1 MDFFTHFLI
10 AVLISIFTLNMMP
23 LSIVVYACIMAIL
36 PDFDIVLEPL
46 KKIFKSNLLA
56 HKGIS
61 HSFFYSALISAILGW
76 IFSSITN
83 QPFLKVWLIG
93 FLFYNLHI
101 FLDFLAASKI
111 PLLYPITRKRFR
123 FFIDRAI
130 NFLLALISSSIIIF
144 YIIIFF
150 NWPELFF
157 SRFFYYIVG
166 FYLSYF
172 ALRILIKILVRISY
186 PKSYK
191 YIPGVSPFSYLL
203 YSRIETENATQFKL
217 TFNRLFKK
225 KNRIIIESNLKE
237 DSYNK
242 QLYIKAINIIKKFPF
257 GEKWDAIIPIFEKH
271 EDIIILNLYFAE
283 SYSQGRFYSIK
294 IIFNKETHKILES
307 SEGFNRKYRESKNM

>member
-10 AVLISIFTLNMMP
+10 AVLISIFTLNSMP
-23 LSIVVYACIMAIL
+23 LIIVFYACIMAIL

-61 HSFFYSALISAILGW
+61 HSFFYSALISALLGW
-76 IFSSITN
+76 IFSLITN
-83 QPFLKVWLIG
+83 QLFLTVWLIG
-93 FLFYNLHI
+93 FLFYDLHI

-111 PLLYPITRKRFR
+111 PLFYPITKRRFR

-130 NFLLALISSSIIIF
+130 NFLLALISGSIIIF

-172 ALRILIKILVRISY
+172 ALRIFIKILVKINY

-203 YSRIETENATQFKL
+203 YSRIETESTTQFKL
-217 TFNRLFKK
+217 ILKKLFKN

-242 QLYIKAINIIKKFPF
+242 QLYIKATNLIKKFPF
-257 GEKWDAIIPIFEKH
+257 GEKWDAIIPIFEKR
-271 EDIIILNLYFAE
+271 EDMIVLNLFFAE

-294 IIFNKETHKILES
+294 IMFNKETNEILEL
-307 SEGFNRKYRESKNM
+307 SEGFNRKFLDSKNL